1 MRIILL
7 GVHRMSTT
15 KVHINNK
22 SQTKGIR
29 FEHDLIE
36 LVDKVRGDVSFSAW
50 VKRAVMNRL
59 KTEDSELFVQ
69 LLHDRKNDI
78 IAVSENDVV
87 ETVQT
92 VDAPDLTDEDYKT
105 MNAAEVV
112 EYLRDRQGRTWGAIA
127 KIMQDKG
134 FTATRK
140 KLDFTGYWVN
150 EAYEGREY

>member
-59 KTEDSELFVQ
+59 KTEDSELFAQ
-69 LLHDRKNDI
+69 LLHDRNDD
-78 IAVSENDVV
+78 SMSDVEDGV
-87 ETVQT
+87 HTVIT
-92 VDAPDLTDEDYKT
+92 LDLTEDDYKKMEVLEVIKDLAVNKRRT
-105 MNAAEVV
+105 CAEIS
-112 EYLRDRQGRTWGAIA
+112 RTLSN
-127 KIMQDKG
+127 
-134 FTATRK
+134 
-140 KLDFTGYWVN
+140 LDFTNNGNKFSENQVSTILRTKLKLRN
-150 EAYEGREY
+150 IK